1 MKKSK
6 RLVEP
11 IIALCIIGGLGTS
24 LYFINKDKD
33 NSPSKEETKATI
45 TTIAEGKEGTKD
57 KGKGIINLDTDK
69 KLPSISEEEN
79 VILYREYS
87 QMLFMGKKENLEHE
101 EVQYAGNSN
110 GKYWYE
116 AIMMIKN
123 NTKETINTIRVEVKL
138 FDNKGNYTKQQLYIN
153 KPLASGSYYVGKIDF
168 LYGVSTEKIKSY
180 QLEIVSYK

>member
-1 MKKSK
+1 MKKTK
-6 RLVEP
+6 RLVET
-11 IIALCIIGGLGTS
+11 IITLCIIGGLGTS

-33 NSPSKEETKATI
+33 NSPTKEETKATV
-45 TTIAEGKEGTKD
+45 TTMAEGKEET
-57 KGKGIINLDTDK
+57 KGKGIINLDTGK
-69 KLPSISEEEN
+69 KLPLISEEEN

-87 QMLFMGKKENLEHE
+87 QMLFMGEKENLEHE

-123 NTKETINTIRVEVKL
+123 NTKETINTIRVDVKL

-153 KPLASGSYYVGKIDF
+153 QPLTSGSYYVGKIDF

-180 QLEIVSYK
+180 QLEVVDYK

>member
-1 MKKSK
+1 MKKTK
-6 RLVEP
+6 RLVET
-11 IIALCIIGGLGTS
+11 IITLCVIGGLGTS

-33 NSPSKEETKATI
+33 NSPTKEETKATV
-45 TTIAEGKEGTKD
+45 TTIAEGKEGT

-79 VILYREYS
+79 VILCREYS
-87 QMLFMGKKENLEHE
+87 QVLFLGKKENLGHE
-101 EVQYAGNSN
+101 EVQCAGNSN

-123 NTKETINTIRVEVKL
+123 NTKETINTIRVDVKL

-180 QLEIVSYK
+180 QLEVVSYK